1 MSTTMSQGPKKRIK
15 SKALTVYVDPKFNDV
30 IEYLKNTTGLTAAV
44 EKMLSEVRIDPVH
57 WEIIK
62 AAKELKEAL
71 KK

>member
-1 MSTTMSQGPKKRIK
+1 MSQGPKKRIK

-62 AAKELKEAL
+62 AARELKEAL
-71 KK
+71 KLKKK